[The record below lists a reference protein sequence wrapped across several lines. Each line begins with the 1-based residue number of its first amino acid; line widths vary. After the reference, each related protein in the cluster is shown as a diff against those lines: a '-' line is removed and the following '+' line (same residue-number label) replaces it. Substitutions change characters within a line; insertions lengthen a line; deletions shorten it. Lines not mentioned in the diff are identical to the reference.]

1 VLKDLIKYIKAG
13 LNVALVGPAG
23 SGKSYLTRQAAK
35 ALGKDYYVNG
45 SAMSKYDLIGYNDAN
60 GNYHG
65 TPAYDAFT
73 KGGVH
78 TFDEFDASAPDA
90 AVAFNGMTDDQPFYT
105 YKQDA
110 AAMNRFVR
118 IYVDYN
124 ESVEW
129 AIADKDIVERAH
141 AVRRACQALGIR
153 HVVSTR
159 TIKHMQK
166 ARTGGVS
173 NRAIDRD
180 ILFAGLNADTIKQI
194 KGQV

>member
-1 VLKDLIKYIKAG
+1 
-13 LNVALVGPAG
+13 
-23 SGKSYLTRQAAK
+23 
-35 ALGKDYYVNG
+35 
-45 SAMSKYDLIGYNDAN
+45 MSKYDLIGYNDAN

-105 YKQDA
+105 FPCGQHEKHEDYVAIACMNTWGNGADADYVGRYKQDA